1 LGAVSEGNVER
12 FRRGVEAVNR
22 GDVEAGIDLIDPDVS
37 WEPLRAGVS
46 GVYRGHAGI
55 RRFFADSAE
64 IYESMRIDYTEVRDL
79 GDGRIL
85 AIGKLHV
92 RGRGSGIEIDVSSAG
107 IAIYRD
113 GLLVRWK
120 DFGDPAAARRAA
132 GISD

>member
-1 LGAVSEGNVER
+1 VSEGNLER

-22 GDVEAGIDLIDPDVS
+22 GDVEAAIDLIDPEVS
-37 WEPLRAGVS
+37 WEPLRTGIS

-64 IYESMRIDYTEVRDL
+64 IYESMLIDYTDVRDL

-92 RGRGSGIEIDVSSAG
+92 RGRGSGIEINVSSAG
-107 IAIYRD
+107 IATYRD
-113 GLLVRWK
+113 GLLVQWK
-120 DFGDPAAARRAA
+120 DFADAAAARRAA
-132 GISD
+132 GLPD

>member
-1 LGAVSEGNVER
+1 MSEGNLER

-22 GDVEAGIDLIDPDVS
+22 GDVEAGIDVIDPDVT
-37 WEPLRAGVS
+37 WEPLRRGVS
-46 GVYRGHAGI
+46 GVYRGHDGI

-64 IYESMRIDYTEVRDL
+64 IYESMRIEYTDVRDL

-92 RGRGSGIEIDVSSAG
+92 RGRASGIEMEVASAG
-107 IAIYRD
+107 IATYRD
-113 GLLVRWK
+113 GLIVQWK

-132 GISD
+132 GLRD

>member
-1 LGAVSEGNVER
+1 MSEGNLER

-22 GDVEAGIDLIDPDVS
+22 GDVEAGIDVIDPDVT
-37 WEPLRAGVS
+37 WEPLRRGVS
-46 GVYRGHAGI
+46 GVYRGHGGI

-64 IYESMRIDYTEVRDL
+64 IYESMRIEYTDVRDL

-92 RGRGSGIEIDVSSAG
+92 RGRASGIEMEVASAG
-107 IAIYRD
+107 IATYRD
-113 GLLVRWK
+113 GLIVQWK

-132 GISD
+132 GLRD